1 MSKVESAEMSLVLP
15 FNISGRNVHR
25 LVYKMQEIQSSVR
38 FRCDSR
44 LIDAKSL
51 IGLLSAQLKQG
62 NRVQVICYDTSG
74 SFPEH
79 DLHTVEKAIKELAVM
94 DNEL

>member
-1 MSKVESAEMSLVLP
+1 MESAEMSLVLP
-15 FNISGRNVHR
+15 FNISGRNAHR

-38 FRCDSR
+38 FRYDSR

-62 NRVQVICYDTSG
+62 SRVQVICYDTSG

-79 DLHTVEKAIKELAVM
+79 DLHAVENIIKELAVM

>member
-1 MSKVESAEMSLVLP
+1 MDSAEMSVLLP
-15 FNISGRNVHR
+15 CDISGRNAHR
-25 LVYKMQEIQSSVR
+25 LVYKMQGIKSSVR
-38 FRCDSR
+38 FRYDSR

-62 NRVQVICYDTSG
+62 SRVQVICYDTSD

-79 DLHTVEKAIKELAVM
+79 DLHTVENIIEELAVM

>member
-1 MSKVESAEMSLVLP
+1 MSLVLP
-15 FNISGRNVHR
+15 FNISGRNAHR

-38 FRCDSR
+38 FRYDSR

-62 NRVQVICYDTSG
+62 SRVQVICYDTSG
-74 SFPEH
+74 SFPKH
-79 DLHTVEKAIKELAVM
+79 DLYAVENIIKELAVM

>member
-15 FNISGRNVHR
+15 FNISGRNAHR
-25 LVYKMQEIQSSVR
+25 LVYKMQEIQSSVK
-38 FRCDSR
+38 FRYDSR

-62 NRVQVICYDTSG
+62 SRVQVICYDTSG

-79 DLHTVEKAIKELAVM
+79 DLYTVEKVIKELAVM